1 MPIKPSFFQ
10 GQNIQTQGIF
20 KQRKD
25 MTIREEISYEK
36 REKFKRWITFYR
48 RNPVRFIEDY
58 FQIKLFP
65 YQKLA
70 IWLLQKCDLAYIV
83 ASRASAKTWI
93 VAVWSLTLCTLYPG
107 MKIKICAKT
116 MKQASELLSDK
127 LQSIRDTHPMVNRE
141 LDTIVCNANGNYA
154 TFFNGSI
161 IRVVPAKDS
170 ARGGRANL
178 VIIEESRFVPR
189 EIVESVIIPFLET
202 RNPPYRQISEYE
214 NNPLYEEEGRIS
226 YISSAGYKVEWWF
239 EKVKNT
245 IKRMLDGDAAAGF
258 MAFDYSVCLRHGIKT
273 KAMLR
278 NEMENSDEIT
288 IQLEYLNIPSGM
300 SGKSFY
306 RISFFPRK
314 MKRAYYPQYLETFVP
329 ANDYQHLAKKNP
341 YNTPK
346 TDGEI
351 RLLSIDIAARANKKN
366 DITSISVARLIP
378 MMGKGYNRQLIYL
391 ESFKGENQVSQAK
404 RVKQVFYDLD
414 CDFLAMDIKGLGIGV
429 YDPLTQVT
437 PDEERGVEY
446 PPFTIVEDYELDIS
460 QESKD
465 DLIKR
470 TLGADPKHVIFPIVA
485 TMELNSDIA
494 IAFRGSL
501 QKKMWDF
508 LTGDAEAEEFLLINH
523 KELLY
528 DDSDLKAFLL
538 NPHVQTNLLIGE
550 CLNLNMEHK
559 GAHIRLTETPG
570 SHKDRFTSVSNL
582 NWIVDKYFDPTIKM
596 DRDVSEEEEW
606 MTLMK
611 ATSFL

>member
-25 MTIREEISYEK
+25 MTIREEITFEK
-36 REKFKRWITFYR
+36 RQQFKKWITFYR

-58 FQIKLFP
+58 FQIKLFA
-65 YQKLA
+65 YQKLM
-70 IWLLQKCDLAYIV
+70 IWMLQRSDLAYVV

-93 VAVWSLTLCTLYPG
+93 TGVWALTLCTLWPG
-107 MKIKICAKT
+107 IKVKICAKT

-154 TFFNGSI
+154 SFFNGSSI
-161 IRVVPAKDS
+161 KVVPSADS
-170 ARGGRANL
+170 ARGGRCSYL
-178 VIIEESRFVPR
+178 IIDESRFVSK
-189 EIVESVIIPFLET
+189 EIIESVMIPMMET
-202 RNPPYRQISEYE
+202 RNPPYRQIVPYS
-214 NNPLYEEEGRIS
+214 NDPLYEEEGRIS
-226 YISSAGYKVEWWF
+226 YITSAGYKSESWF
-239 EKVKNT
+239 QYVKTT
-245 IKRMLDGDAAAGF
+245 IKRMLAGDATSNF
-258 MAFDYSVCLRHGIKT
+258 MALDYLICLKHGIKT
-273 KAMLR
+273 KQMLR
-278 NEMENSDEIT
+278 NEMQDLDDVT
-288 IQLEYLNIPSGM
+288 KQLEYLNIPSGQ

-306 RISFFPRK
+306 RASFFPRK
-314 MKRAYYPQYLETFVP
+314 MKRAYYPQYPDTYVP
-329 ANDYQHLAKKNP
+329 AKDYQQLAKKNP

-351 RLLSIDIAARANKKN
+351 RILSIDIAARANKKN
-366 DITSISVARLIP
+366 DITSIWVARLIP
-378 MMGKGYNRQLIYL
+378 MMGVGYTRQLIYG

-414 CDFLAMDIKGLGIGV
+414 CDFMDMDIKSMGIGV

-446 PPFTIVEDYELDIS
+446 PPFTIVEDYDLDIP
-460 QESKD
+460 QDSKD

-470 TLGADPKHVIFPIVA
+470 TLGADPKHVIFPVVA
-485 TMELNSDIA
+485 TLELNSAIA

-508 LTGDAEAEEFLLINH
+508 LIPDPEAEEFLLKNH
-523 KELLY
+523 KELLT
-528 DDSDLKAFLL
+528 DDEGELKAFLL

-559 GAHIRLTETPG
+559 GASIRLTETPG
-570 SHKDRFTSVSNL
+570 SHKDRFTSVSDMNY
-582 NWIVDKYFDPTIKM
+582 IIDKYFDPEIKAEK
-596 DRDVSEEEEW
+596 DNKESDWDVLRK
-606 MTLMK
+606 M
-611 ATSFL
+611 TSFI